1 LAPASTFAGRFRA
14 ACISQM
20 GSNSWNHYH
29 CAVNETV
36 MRNTADA
43 FIKQGLD
50 KLGYNYVNV

>member
-1 LAPASTFAGRFRA
+1 
-14 ACISQM
+14 M